1 MTFHQL
7 AVLDDTNVVQVRRG
21 VIQLSRR
28 LRAEK
33 QVQGMSSTK
42 VALLGH
48 LVRNGPMTPGHLAQ
62 VEFVQPQSLSRVLAE
77 MAESGLVSRTDHPDD
92 GRQFL
97 INVTALGRRSLS
109 EDMRSRDA
117 WLQQAMLQL
126 TEAERQVLGIA
137 AGLMERMA
145 DSD

>member
-1 MTFHQL
+1 
-7 AVLDDTNVVQVRRG
+7 
-21 VIQLSRR
+21 
-28 LRAEK
+28 
-33 QVQGMSSTK
+33 
-42 VALLGH
+42 
-48 LVRNGPMTPGHLAQ
+48 MTPGHLAQ

-77 MAESGLVSRTDHPDD
+77 MAEAGLVSRTDHPDD

-97 INVTALGRRSLS
+97 INATALGRRSLS

-117 WLQQAMLQL
+117 WLQQAMSNV